1 MKKIFQGIPI
11 TPPKNFASIIKNK
24 DIYQFFYYFVLVC
37 TYFTSTV
44 RDFALEKLFCSIFGA
59 VGLIFSSACAHF
71 DELPTFNFFSD
82 IFVFKYTYQN
92 PVPRYNFSIK
102 KLSLVIVI
110 QNCPKHFMIKIL
122 QLLIQLSEIVA
133 ENFDEIFY

>member
-1 MKKIFQGIPI
+1 MKKIFQGIPT
-11 TPPKNFASIIKNK
+11 TPPKNFASIIKSKN
-24 DIYQFFYYFVLVC
+24 IYQFFFF
-37 TYFTSTV
+37 YFTSTV